1 MLFSERASISVRQA
15 VASDIKRISTLDVS
29 NITDYVWQMD
39 LREEEA
45 QIRVVFQRT
54 RLPRSIELDRQY
66 SMDDLKKKLLMHSL
80 ILVAES
86 SDNLCGFLIVDK
98 DTTQNAAVITD
109 IAVERTMRR
118 RGIAKSMLVTAR
130 EWAIRAGL
138 HRLIIVTQPRNYP
151 AICFCRQN
159 GYAYCGYN
167 DSYYLNQD
175 IAVFFCMKIS

>member
-1 MLFSERASISVRQA
+1 MLSSDRISISVRQA

-29 NITDYVWQMD
+29 NTTDYVWQMD
-39 LREEEA
+39 LREEET
-45 QIRVVFQRT
+45 QIKVVFQRT
-54 RLPRSIELDRQY
+54 RLPRSIELDFQY
-66 SMDDLKKKLLMHSL
+66 SKDDLEKKLIMHSL

-86 SDNLCGFLIVDK
+86 SDNLRGFLIIDK

-118 RGIAKSMLVTAR
+118 RGIAKAMLVTTK
-130 EWAIRAGL
+130 EWAMRAGL

-151 AICFCRQN
+151 AICFCRRN

-175 IAVFFCMKIS
+175 IAVFFCMKIR

>member
-1 MLFSERASISVRQA
+1 MSSSDRISVSVRQA
-15 VASDIKRISTLDVS
+15 LASDIKRITTLDVS
-29 NITDYVWQMD
+29 NTTDYVWQMD

-45 QIRVVFQRT
+45 QIKVIFKRT
-54 RLPRSIELDRQY
+54 RLPRSIELDCQY
-66 SMDDLKKKLLMHSL
+66 SMDDLENKLMKHSL
-80 ILVAES
+80 VLVAET
-86 SDNLCGFLIVDK
+86 SDNLLGFLIVDK

-118 RGIAKSMLVTAR
+118 RGIAKAMLVTAR
-130 EWAIRAGL
+130 EWATRAGL

-151 AICFCRQN
+151 AICFCRRN

-175 IAVFFCMKIS
+175 IAVFFCMKIR